1 MKKALLSLIFTI
13 ALGLAMNAQSEPPFS
28 LSWDGVAIPNGGS
41 VYLMGDP
48 NAAEIVAHAIIKNN
62 KSTVV
67 SIKVRRVE
75 KSVVAG
81 SMNQLCWN
89 GVCYGPAVNE
99 SQYAFFLPGESSPEN
114 SFSAHYVPMGQIGTT
129 ICEYIFLNAS
139 DETEKVSFTVYFSAF
154 PASVEDVLARSKF
167 SNAYPNPARNNI
179 SFDYDFPNDVK
190 SASIRVTNMLG
201 KLVVDQPIHDL
212 YGKITLPVNDLTE
225 GVYFYSLIL
234 NNQIARTQKLII
246 QK

>member
-1 MKKALLSLIFTI
+1 MKKALLSLFFTI
-13 ALGLAMNAQSEPPFS
+13 AFALAINAQTEAPFS

-48 NAAEIVAHAIIKNN
+48 SAAEIVAHAIIKNN
-62 KSTVV
+62 KTTVV
-67 SIKVRRVE
+67 TLKVRRVE
-75 KSVVAG
+75 KQVVANTW
-81 SMNQLCWN
+81 NQFCWE
-89 GVCYGPAVNE
+89 GTCYSPATDE
-99 SQYAFFLPGESSPEN
+99 SQYALFTPGQSSADD

-154 PASVEDVLARSKF
+154 PASVEDILARSDF
-167 SNAYPNPARNNI
+167 SNAYPNPAKNNI
-179 SFDYDFPNDVK
+179 SFDYDFPHDVK
-190 SASIRVTNMLG
+190 SSSVRVFNMLG
-201 KLVVDQPIHDL
+201 KLVVDQPINDL
-212 YGKITLPVNDLTE
+212 NGKITLPVDNLTE
-225 GVYFYSLIL
+225 GVYFYSLVL

>member
-1 MKKALLSLIFTI
+1 MKKALLSLLFTVVLGF
-13 ALGLAMNAQSEPPFS
+13 ALTAQSVAPFT
-28 LSWDGVAIPNGGS
+28 LSWDGVEIPDGGS

-62 KSTVV
+62 KATVV
-67 SIKVRRVE
+67 TIKVRRVE
-75 KSVVAG
+75 KQVIATTW
-81 SMNQLCWN
+81 NQFCWE
-89 GVCYGPAVNE
+89 GTCYSPATNE
-99 SQYAFFLPGESSPEN
+99 SQYSLFTPGQSSAED

-167 SNAYPNPARNNI
+167 SSAYPNPARNNI

-212 YGKITLPVNDLTE
+212 YGKITLPVNNLTE
-225 GVYFYSLIL
+225 GVYFYSLVL